1 MSPVSWTKRLAGLS
15 TLGWLSFSGLGC
27 IPDGTLKHENT
38 TVPAALAD
46 GWPVATPE
54 AVGLDPALLA
64 SIHRQL
70 LAEDRFVGTLGVLV
84 IKDGQLV
91 WETYLRDPADRDRH
105 QHVQSVT
112 KSFTSL
118 AFGAAW
124 DDGLFPSLEARLDT
138 YLPDELAGLGPE
150 RAGITL
156 GDLLTMRS
164 GLAFDNDDFSVEM
177 WVDKPAHPVRYM
189 LSKPLYAAPGTTFYY
204 RDADP
209 QLLGY
214 VLQKVVGESEESWAR
229 RRLFEP
235 LGIEG
240 YFWDRGPDGVS
251 MAAHG
256 LHVRPRDLAKLG
268 ELVLD
273 GGTWQGQRLISEAWL
288 KQATTRFIDP
298 VPGDGAPAGSA
309 YGFYFWLLPEKEGVA
324 CWGHGGQFVLVIPA
338 QRLVLVQ
345 VALPDAELHGS
356 ELRHFYDLMKP
367 LFP

>member
-1 MSPVSWTKRLAGLS
+1 MSSRSRRERLLA
-15 TLGWLSFSGLGC
+15 LGALCALSFGGLGC
-27 IPDGTLKHENT
+27 IPDGALKHENT
-38 TVPAALAD
+38 TVPAALDD
-46 GWPVATPE
+46 GWPVATPA
-54 AVGLDPALLA
+54 AVGLDPAVLA
-64 SIHRQL
+64 NIHRQL

-124 DDGLFPSLEARLDT
+124 DDGLFPSLDARLDA
-138 YLPDELAGLGPE
+138 YLPDDLEGLGPE
-150 RAGITL
+150 RAAITL
-156 GDLLTMRS
+156 RDLLTMRS

-189 LSKPLYAAPGTTFYY
+189 LSKSLYAAPGTTFYY
-204 RDADP
+204 RDVDP

-214 VLQKVVGESEESWAR
+214 VLQKVVGESEERWAR

-235 LGIEG
+235 LGIKD

-268 ELVLD
+268 QVLLD
-273 GGTWQGQRLISEAWL
+273 GGTWQGRRLISAAWL
-288 KQATTRFIDP
+288 AEATTRFIDP
-298 VPGDGAPAGSA
+298 VPGDGAPSGSG
-309 YGFYFWLLPEKEGVA
+309 YGFYFWLLPDGEGVA
-324 CWGHGGQFVLVIPA
+324 GWGHGGQFVLAIPA
-338 QRLVLVQ
+338 QHLVLVQ

-356 ELRHFYDLMKP
+356 DLRQFYELMKP